1 MKYFTINGRNYK
13 ALEPDFNFMADYS
26 DCMKNT
32 MKAAR
37 AYLAFCGNM
46 SETEAGY
53 ELNQHILNG
62 GEVTDLLSAFNEELS
77 NSAFFQKIMQN
88 KETETAEN
96 QTEQAEETG
105 GPQGGRPA
113 GTGDKDITAL
123 CPLHR
128 CPNQ

>member
-53 ELNQHILNG
+53 ELNQHILDG

-77 NSAFFQKIMQN
+77 NSAFFRKIMQN
-88 KETETAEN
+88 KETDIAEN
-96 QTEQAEETG
+96 QTEQAEETKTRARKK
-105 GPQGGRPA
+105 Q
-113 GTGDKDITAL
+113 
-123 CPLHR
+123 
-128 CPNQ
+128 